1 MKVLK
6 YVNIRTAIPLFL
18 VLLLVG
24 CATQLAPNYDKAIVD
39 GLTSTNVKLM
49 EHFASVSSGTNNST
63 YSQRKDTYNSLIGNL
78 DALAIQAESRPM
90 PDNRVIKKIDKFL
103 EKRGLNPL
111 GVDDAPS
118 ATALKNMS
126 KQIVMMR
133 DTDEKQGITPIEAQT
148 FKGNVV
154 IFMDQALTYESFLKR

>member
-6 YVNIRTAIPLFL
+6 YGYIRLAMLLLF

-39 GLTSTNVKLM
+39 GLTSTNIKLM
-49 EHFASVSSGTNNST
+49 EHCASVSSGTKKDT
-63 YSQRKDTYNSLIGNL
+63 YSEREETYNSLIGNL
-78 DALAIQAESRPM
+78 DALAIQIKARPM
-90 PDNRVIKKIDKFL
+90 PDNKIIAKFNEYL
-103 EKRGLNPL
+103 ENKGVDIL
-111 GVDDAPS
+111 GVEEAPS
-118 ATALKNMS
+118 ATALENIS

-133 DTDEKQGITPIEAQT
+133 DTDKKQGITAIEAKL

-154 IFMDQALTYESFLKR
+154 IYMDQALTYESFLKR